1 MTLFRADSEKWF
13 QKKERETIFLGLVVV
28 RKRVTHTCKAGEKE
42 LGKEMKLMCISRGE
56 SQKPR
61 QRGKKNEE
69 KERWSLQPCR
79 ASTVNRTAR
88 WCKTEVPA
96 DREKKWGKNLDFIQA
111 KDVEN
116 GEIR

>member
-1 MTLFRADSEKWF
+1 MVP
-13 QKKERETIFLGLVVV
+13 KKRETIFLGLVVV

-61 QRGKKNEE
+61 QRGKKTKRKKDGHCDRAGHQPSTEPHAGA
-69 KERWSLQPCR
+69 KLRYQRTER
-79 ASTVNRTAR
+79 
-88 WCKTEVPA
+88 
-96 DREKKWGKNLDFIQA
+96 KKWGKNLDFIQA
-111 KDVEN
+111 KDVET